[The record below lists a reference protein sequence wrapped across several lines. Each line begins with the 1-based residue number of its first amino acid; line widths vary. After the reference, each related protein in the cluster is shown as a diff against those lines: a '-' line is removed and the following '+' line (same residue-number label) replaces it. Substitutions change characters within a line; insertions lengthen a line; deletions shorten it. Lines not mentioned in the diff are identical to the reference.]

1 MNRKI
6 EKYFYILSP
15 ILILV
20 GLFYYYITRKFE
32 TLSIV
37 TIAAGVLGGIL
48 FFIRFYDEIVKK
60 ITKRKIKY
68 GVNSLIIT
76 VVVLALVVI
85 AYMVLMDH
93 NKRIDLTKA
102 KRFSLSEQ
110 TIKVLEKIKEPVN
123 VYAFYAKHQDTTALR
138 DLLEQYHYYNKK
150 FNFEFV
156 DPDLNPSKVKE
167 FNISEYGQI
176 VVKYGDKVEKASDP
190 TEEGITNALIKLTQK
205 ELKTVYFVKGH
216 GEKSIEDYGNNGYDR
231 IAAAIR
237 NENYKVKD
245 ILLIH
250 EKKVPDDCAVLII
263 AGPVT
268 DYEPYEIKLI
278 ENYVN
283 KGGRV
288 IVMLDPSEKG
298 EKFKNLVAML
308 RDYGLIMRDDVIIDP
323 LSKVLSGDYFM
334 PVVSSYTYNP
344 ITKNFRIATF
354 LKLARS
360 VEVKS
365 DSEKKDIFTRVVA
378 RTAESSWAETN
389 LESLFKGKG
398 AKFNKGED
406 IKGPVPVIAYA
417 RKVIKQEN
425 KKKDDNGSN
434 SNGED
439 KKEIEGYV
447 MAFGDS
453 DFVTNSMYQTQG
465 NKDLFLNS
473 INYLANRGEMITI
486 RPKQQESVYLTLTS
500 KQGRIVFFVMM
511 LLIPLSVI
519 VVGLYINIQRRV
531 KS

>member
-1 MNRKI
+1 MNRKV
-6 EKYFYILSP
+6 EKYLYVLSP

-20 GLFYYYITRKFE
+20 GLFYYYITRRFE
-32 TLSIV
+32 LVSII
-37 TIAAGVLGGIL
+37 TIAAGVFGGIL
-48 FFIRFYDEIVKK
+48 FFVRFYDDIVKK

-68 GVNSLIIT
+68 GVNSIIIT
-76 VVVLALVVI
+76 LVVIALVVI
-85 AYMVLMDH
+85 TYLVLMDH

-110 TIKVLEKIKEPVN
+110 TLKVLKNIKEPVN

-150 FNFEFV
+150 FNFEFI

-167 FNISEYGQI
+167 FDIEEYGQI
-176 VVKYGDKVEKASDP
+176 AIKYGDKVEKAKEP

-237 NENYKVKD
+237 NENYKVKE
-245 ILLIH
+245 ILLIQQK
-250 EKKVPDDCAVLII
+250 EIPKDCAVLII
-263 AGPVT
+263 AGPIT
-268 DYEPYEIKLI
+268 DYQPYEIKLI
-278 ENYVN
+278 KDYIN

-288 IVMLDPSEKG
+288 LVMLDPSEKG
-298 EKFKNLVAML
+298 EKFKNLISML
-308 RDYGLIMRDDVIIDP
+308 NDYGLILKDDVIIDP

-360 VEVKS
+360 VQVKG
-365 DSEKKDIFTRVVA
+365 EPGNNVFTRVVA
-378 RTAESSWAETN
+378 RTAESSWAETD
-389 LESLFKGKG
+389 LQELFRGKG

-406 IKGPVPVIAYA
+406 IKGPVPVVAYA
-417 RKVIKQEN
+417 RKVIKENN
-425 KKKDDNGSN
+425 KKNDNEKSN
-434 SNGED
+434 KAD

-447 MAFGDS
+447 MVFGDS
-453 DFVTNSMYQTQG
+453 DFITNSMYQTQG

-473 INYLANRGEMITI
+473 VNFLADRGEMITI
-486 RPKQQESVYLTLTS
+486 RPKQQEAVYLTLTS

-511 LLIPLSVI
+511 ILIPLLVI